1 MWPDEDRGDRL
12 HGGKETRSE
21 VPDILHSCSQ
31 SALRFYCIL
40 YPVYSL
46 MLVFLLSIE
55 LNQLWALAHLES
67 HR

>member
-12 HGGKETRSE
+12 HGAKETRSE

-46 MLVFLLSIE
+46 MLVFLFI
-55 LNQLWALAHLES
+55 N
-67 HR
+67 